1 LPEQN
6 QHVNNFFSDKK
17 INFVRIFGKILSDFY
32 SRALPHPARIP
43 ADQLLVQND
52 TLPKTVSLKNSA
64 YNDAMSTPQVTVTP
78 ARVKSGDPVY
88 VAATGF
94 TPNRTAMSHLIRP
107 DGTEYNPLRFRT
119 NDRGEFFHKIDTTM
133 LDHGTFE
140 VWVED
145 EASNVNSNRAQFT
158 VEH

>member
-1 LPEQN
+1 M
-6 QHVNNFFSDKK
+6 
-17 INFVRIFGKILSDFY
+17 
-32 SRALPHPARIP
+32 PA
-43 ADQLLVQND
+43 
-52 TLPKTVSLKNSA
+52 
-64 YNDAMSTPQVTVTP
+64 PQVAITP
-78 ARVKSGDPVY
+78 TRVKSGDSVY

-94 TPNRTAMSHLIRP
+94 TPNRTAMSHLVRP

-119 NDRGEFFHKIDTTM
+119 NDRGEFFHRIDTTM

-158 VEH
+158 VDE